1 MFIFIILN
9 LLLFY
14 LIQANH
20 HWLVILRSEIL
31 INIGLFIGIIAL
43 LAGYFKKLP
52 PNIWFDWVACSSLI
66 IWYAW
71 WYPSFRDG
79 SPIFYFFPLYFA
91 LISAIAMFFFF
102 KTDFYLDED
111 ARQYLQWLINS
122 GRIHPFLMGTFVL
135 GSVFVTR
142 HYTLYPVA
150 ITLFVLSYTITI
162 CLQE

>member
-14 LIQANH
+14 LVQSDH
-20 HWLVILRSEIL
+20 QWLVIFRSEIMVKL
-31 INIGLFIGIIAL
+31 GFFTGCIAL
-43 LAGYFKKLP
+43 LAGYFKKLSP
-52 PNIWFDWVACSSLI
+52 HIWYDFLASSSLL

-71 WYPSFRDG
+71 WFPSFRDG

-102 KTDFYLDED
+102 KTDFYLDND

-122 GRIHPFLMGTFVL
+122 GRAHPFLMGAFVL